1 MTLGPSTI
9 LDLATPSTNQT
20 ESVLLIAADM
30 GWTTWQRPAF
40 GGSRSTFLKE
50 AVARVYEE
58 KLAMLRSAELAKD
71 LQVHRAEAIHHRR
84 QRSEELAAQLR
95 LKKSSVD
102 FKNIP
107 VSEDRPMSMWMEWN
121 SMMEGRNTDTAVKA
135 PRDTSSRKITKD
147 LQSPSNPV
155 PPRLRSRTSSNA
167 LSLFPPEYSRGNT
180 PTSTPKPTPM
190 TSPSAT
196 PMLSRRPSATFKSSS
211 SSPAHSPTTRTTDTT
226 PYASSRSSRPP
237 SPRSP
242 ISPPMAGTPPRQLHA
257 FWAFNPSVLS
267 TTYQRPRAISH
278 SEAKHARHSKSV
290 VGKPQRRSSRAQ
302 SGEPMEGLSPRVG
315 KISIERKSAGE
326 EGGRAA
332 KGEEGDVHR

>member
-84 QRSEELAAQLR
+84 QRSEELASELR
-95 LKKSSVD
+95 LKKSIVD
-102 FKNIP
+102 FKNVP

-121 SMMEGRNTDTAVKA
+121 SMMEGRNTNTAVKA
-135 PRDTSSRKITKD
+135 PKDTSSRKTTNA
-147 LQSPSNPV
+147 LPTPSNPV
-155 PPRLRSRTSSNA
+155 PPRLRPRTSSNA

-190 TSPSAT
+190 TSPNTT
-196 PMLSRRPSATFKSSS
+196 PLLSRRPSATSKFLPSVPPPPSPSSLRS
-211 SSPAHSPTTRTTDTT
+211 SHSPTATTTDTT

-242 ISPPMAGTPPRQLHA
+242 ISPPKQRDYPH
-257 FWAFNPSVLS
+257 
-267 TTYQRPRAISH
+267 YQW
-278 SEAKHARHSKSV
+278 
-290 VGKPQRRSSRAQ
+290 RR
-302 SGEPMEGLSPRVG
+302 
-315 KISIERKSAGE
+315 
-326 EGGRAA
+326 
-332 KGEEGDVHR
+332 